1 VVFVARVALASH
13 LFDVSR
19 LGKMVWLLGLTQ
31 VVGYGTLYYS
41 FAILADDIASDFG
54 WTQANFFAAFSAAL
68 VAGGLVAPHM
78 GRALDRLGAARVM
91 AWGSLASACAMALV
105 AIAPSPVWFVLA
117 LIFSQVAGTFVLYDA
132 AFTSLVQATGGNAQ
146 RRIVHLTLIA
156 GFASSIFWPLTHWL
170 DVHFGWR
177 MVMAG
182 YAALNLLMCFPV
194 HAVLARWASTGRV
207 IVHDAAKQ
215 EPVPHAHAA
224 LAEDHKRLAFLL
236 VTAGFSLSSFALS
249 AVLSQMVPMMTALGF
264 GSASLAVA
272 TLFGPAQVVV
282 RFTNMVFGSRRHPLT
297 ITIIGLALLPLALF
311 IVAAT
316 APAHGGAVVFVI
328 LVGLCSGLKSIV
340 QGTLTLAL
348 FGSEG
353 FGARIGL
360 MASFRYVLGA
370 LAPFVFAWATEL
382 ATAAMA
388 ATMFAVIGCLGV
400 LAFVAVA
407 RMVFGKT

>member
-1 VVFVARVALASH
+1 MVCVSRVALSSQ
-13 LFDVSR
+13 LFDVTR

-31 VVGYGTLYYS
+31 VIGYGTLYYS
-41 FAILADDIASDFG
+41 FAILADDIATDFG
-54 WTQANFFAAFSAAL
+54 WTQADFFAAFSAAL

-78 GRALDRLGAARVM
+78 GRALDRLGAAKVM

-117 LIFSQVAGTFVLYDA
+117 LILSQVAGTFVLYDA
-132 AFTSLVQATGGNAQ
+132 AFTSLVQATGGHAQ

-156 GFASSIFWPLTHWL
+156 GFASSVFWPLTHWL

-177 MVMAG
+177 IVMAG
-182 YAALNLLMCFPV
+182 YAALNLLVCLPV
-194 HAVLARWASTGRV
+194 HAVLSRWAGTGR
-207 IVHDAAKQ
+207 IIAHDAATG
-215 EPVPHAHAA
+215 EPKPHAHAA
-224 LAEDHKRLAFLL
+224 LADEHKRRAFLL
-236 VTAGFSLSSFALS
+236 VTTGFSLSSFALS

-264 GSASLAVA
+264 GAASLAVA
-272 TLFGPAQVVV
+272 TLFGPAQVAV
-282 RFTNMVFGSRRHPLT
+282 RFTNMVFGSKRHPLT
-297 ITIIGLALLPLALF
+297 ITIIGMALLPLALF
-311 IVAAT
+311 TVAAS
-316 APAHGGAVVFVI
+316 APAYGGAVAFVI

-370 LAPFVFAWATEL
+370 LAPFVFAWAAEQG
-382 ATAAMA
+382 TAAMA
-388 ATMFAVIGCLGV
+388 ATVFAVIGCLGV
-400 LAFVAVA
+400 LAFVGVA
-407 RMVFGKT
+407 RMIWR